1 MRSLT
6 EPEQYV
12 VLLADMMLMDL
23 PLEALSILQED
34 SFCSVSRDFS
44 LQLLHSRL
52 RDQPDKGTG
61 YINTVIW
68 TYKKHRNDF
77 CQCHETPSP
86 AYPRAK
92 IQRQTAIDAHTEGQ
106 FWSIWTQNHGMSAD
120 HCSSVQGWFSAAITA
135 HTILYIIPHPVL
147 INDGDFKLSI
157 HIICS
162 EQKGQPTSC
171 WPAQVHADI
180 LEPMTGLAEEDV
192 Q

>member
-61 YINTVIW
+61 YMLS
-68 TYKKHRNDF
+68 
-77 CQCHETPSP
+77 EP
-86 AYPRAK
+86 
-92 IQRQTAIDAHTEGQ
+92 TENAVMTFVNVMRHPHQLIPGLKYRDKQPLMLIPKVNLGQ
-106 FWSIWTQNHGMSAD
+106 F
-120 HCSSVQGWFSAAITA
+120 
-135 HTILYIIPHPVL
+135 
-147 INDGDFKLSI
+147 
-157 HIICS
+157 
-162 EQKGQPTSC
+162 
-171 WPAQVHADI
+171 
-180 LEPMTGLAEEDV
+180 EPRTMV
-192 Q
+192 